1 MVKSK
6 VYWPIHRVFQKD
18 TLDSSVGTNTKA
30 TRDEFELH
38 GSENMDIMEVLKFSS
53 DARMTRMNWWLS
65 GLALGVV
72 NMVLGMVVP
81 ASASMVVTL
90 LVMVPAIAFW
100 IARLRDRGHTE
111 PLAFALRII
120 LVPWGLVECGFLAGT
135 E

>member
-18 TLDSSVGTNTKA
+18 TLDSSAGTNTKA

-38 GSENMDIMEVLKFSS
+38 GSEYMDIMEIMKFSS
-53 DARMTRMNWWLS
+53 EAKITRMNWWLS

-72 NMVLGMVVP
+72 HMVLGMVVP
-81 ASASMVVTL
+81 ASASMVVAL

-100 IARLRDRGHTE
+100 VARLRDRGHSE

-120 LVPWGLVECGFLAGT
+120 LVPWGFVECGFLAGT